1 MLLVPIC
8 MGLFAIGGV
17 SWYLTGRAQRFYH
30 RWRGYREFT
39 RADRISLEALA
50 RMERKR

>member
-1 MLLVPIC
+1 